1 MATWTEPVTNR
12 TSGSARM
19 TYKDMNRITGNLVW
33 LYDYLTEQGVTV
45 EGSAYSKTTWTQN
58 DIVTVAQWTEL
69 LTCLG
74 AVCSAIGY
82 QPEKAPTNTMSYTNI
97 NNVETIELIVH
108 DMAVILDDL
117 ARINHWIGD
126 PLYSGDDFNAG
137 GLYT

>member
-1 MATWTEPVTNR
+1 MATWIEPVTNR

-45 EGSAYSKTTWTQN
+45 AGSAYSKTTWTRN

-69 LTCLG
+69 LTCLSNVCT
-74 AVCSAIGY
+74 AVWY

-108 DMAVILDDL
+108 DIRG
-117 ARINHWIGD
+117 RINHWIGD
-126 PLYSGDDFNAG
+126 RLYSGDDFNAG
-137 GLYT
+137 GFYA

>member
-1 MATWTEPVTNR
+1 MATWIEPVTNR

-33 LYDYLTEQGVTV
+33 LYDYLTEQGITV
-45 EGSAYSKTTWTQN
+45 AGSAYSKTDWTQN
-58 DIVTVAQWTEL
+58 DIITVAQWTEL
-69 LTCLG
+69 LTCLSNVCT
-74 AVCSAIGY
+74 AVGY

-126 PLYSGDDFNAG
+126 PLYAGDDFNAG
-137 GLYT
+137 GLYL

>member
-45 EGSAYSKTTWTQN
+45 EGSAYSKTNWTQN

-69 LTCLG
+69 LTCLSNVCT
-74 AVCSAIGY
+74 AVGY
-82 QPEKAPTNTMSYTNI
+82 QPEKAPTNTMSYANI